1 MMKRMMFLTVVM
13 TAAGLPYVMSTG
25 SSWWTSLK
33 SSMASSSGDASAA
46 AAPAVST
53 GTAMTSAAPR
63 YNGGP
68 VPPPG
73 AMGGGKGPPV
83 EGYGTNDLREVINF
97 NATPSWV
104 MSRWPRVTVG
114 LAELNMQGY
123 RVPLVTGTR
132 QDDLAGSLT
141 YYFDENQQTKLIHF
155 RGTTGDPRKLVGLV
169 MSQYKLRPQET
180 GDPSMQLYQVR
191 WNGKPIS
198 QLEVHTAHVIRA
210 AQPYSRYQVELA
222 LKRP

>member
-1 MMKRMMFLTVVM
+1 MMKRLMFLTVMM
-13 TAAGLPYVMSTG
+13 TAAGLPYVMSSG
-25 SSWWTSLK
+25 SAWWTSLK
-33 SSMASSSGDASAA
+33 SSFASSSGDSSTPAS
-46 AAPAVST
+46 PAVSS
-53 GTAMTSAAPR
+53 GSAISTTAPR
-63 YNGGP
+63 FGGMP
-68 VPPPG
+68 APPG
-73 AMGGGKGPPV
+73 TPGKVPPV
-83 EGYGTNDLREVINF
+83 EGYGTYDLREVINF

-123 RVPLVTGTR
+123 RVTLVTGTR

-155 RGTTGDPRKLVGLV
+155 RGSTGDPRKLVALV
-169 MSQYKLRPQET
+169 MSQYNLLPQET
-180 GDPSMQLYQVR
+180 GDPSMQLYQVK

-198 QLEVHTAHVIRA
+198 QLEVHTSRVIRA
-210 AQPYSRYQVELA
+210 SQPFSRFQVELA